1 MKEDWWISK
10 ILQAENGLKELPG
23 LKLVLFFKKKKNM
36 TDGRAMGPQAD
47 PAIVIVLEVGKN
59 GAFMS
64 PEGRASA
71 GPVGRE

>member
-1 MKEDWWISK
+1 MDFQNSTSRKWAKRATWPQACAVLQEKEKHDS
-10 ILQAENGLKELPG
+10 
-23 LKLVLFFKKKKNM
+23 
-36 TDGRAMGPQAD
+36 DGRAMGPQAD
-47 PAIVIVLEVGKN
+47 PAIVIVPEVGKN

>member
-1 MKEDWWISK
+1 
-10 ILQAENGLKELPG
+10 
-23 LKLVLFFKKKKNM
+23 
-36 TDGRAMGPQAD
+36 MGPQAD
-47 PAIVIVLEVGKN
+47 PAIVIVPEVGKN